1 MGAAGGG
8 GGADAR
14 RRLAA
19 PLSLSTRPPA
29 RAHQVIYFSAP
40 ATLKLAELA
49 QTYPLDC
56 CSYMGLDMNR
66 RALRI
71 ELYSD
76 VMLAMGGGLGL
87 VRGREEEGGRCS
99 RSAP

>member
-1 MGAAGGG
+1 MRGCR
-8 GGADAR
+8 DE
-14 RRLAA
+14 LHT
-19 PLSLSTRPPA
+19 LSFTLVALVLLLFLRTRVLCSL
-29 RAHQVIYFSAP
+29 QVIFFSPP

-66 RALRI
+66 SALRI

-87 VRGREEEGGRCS
+87 VRVEMHG
-99 RSAP
+99 AH